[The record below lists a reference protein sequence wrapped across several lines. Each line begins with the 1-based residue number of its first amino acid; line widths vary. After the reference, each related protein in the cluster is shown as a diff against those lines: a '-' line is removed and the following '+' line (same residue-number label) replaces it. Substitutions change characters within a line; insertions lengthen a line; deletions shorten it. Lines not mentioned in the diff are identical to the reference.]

1 MVINEVNCTLQVE
14 IKCRGQPVLGNL
26 PLEKVQNI
34 WLATTTSF
42 ELLPALKQLNI
53 AARENRNW
61 PQFMSRPADD
71 CVMVLTYSRKFWQI
85 HGPWILQ
92 CLKLHPVYDLAMFE
106 VQIPCTRKQWSW
118 LSQIFDWSVLLSYV
132 GTNPLQALPVCMLN
146 LDVFNF
152 FIE

>member
-1 MVINEVNCTLQVE
+1 MYTYTHIHRHTHTHAQMHIYKSFVVINEVYCTLQVE

-53 AARENRNW
+53 AARENKNW

-71 CVMVLTYSRKFWQI
+71 CVMVLTYSRKF
-85 HGPWILQ
+85 
-92 CLKLHPVYDLAMFE
+92 
-106 VQIPCTRKQWSW
+106 
-118 LSQIFDWSVLLSYV
+118 
-132 GTNPLQALPVCMLN
+132 
-146 LDVFNF
+146 
-152 FIE
+152 

>member
-1 MVINEVNCTLQVE
+1 MNGQIAETQSIHVYIHTHTHAHTHAQRHIYKSNCHPLLWSISFVVINEVNCTLQVE

-71 CVMVLTYSRKFWQI
+71 CVMVLTYSRKF
-85 HGPWILQ
+85 
-92 CLKLHPVYDLAMFE
+92 
-106 VQIPCTRKQWSW
+106 
-118 LSQIFDWSVLLSYV
+118 
-132 GTNPLQALPVCMLN
+132 
-146 LDVFNF
+146 
-152 FIE
+152 